1 MDLILWLLISMA
13 ASFLLAAIYWALGPM
28 PATWRGSR
36 RALVLVRACPVPLG
50 FLAGAGL
57 SAAMSGNPV
66 GLLAVAVAAAALVGS
81 VAANR
86 RFDSALR
93 RSGVL
98 GWLGVPARGSG

>member
-28 PATWRGSR
+28 PATW
-36 RALVLVRACPVPLG
+36 LVRACPVPLG